1 MRYGYFDDDRREY
14 VITRPDTPVP
24 WINYLGTD
32 GHFGTVSNTAGG
44 YSWHTD
50 ARLRRLT
57 RYRYNNVPGDTGG
70 RYLYLRDDATGE
82 YWSPSWQPTRT
93 PLDSYEC
100 RHGLSYTAIRS
111 ARSGIAAETAY
122 FVPRGENLEVWRL
135 TVTNDRETPAEL
147 SIFSSVE
154 FALWD
159 AQDDATN
166 YQRNYST
173 GEVEV
178 ADGVIYH
185 KTEYRERRDHFAYF
199 ACSQPLAG
207 FETQREAFLGPY
219 RGFHEPLGVE
229 RGKLTN
235 SVAHGWSPH
244 GAHHVRLSLE
254 PGETREV
261 IFLLGYWQNPRDAK
275 FEAPG
280 VISKA
285 GVKAVIDRW
294 LDPQTVRDSFAD
306 LKAYWDGLLGVLRVD
321 TPDPDSNRMIS
332 IWNAYQCLVTFNM
345 SRSVSSY
352 ETGISRGMGF
362 RDSCQDLL
370 GAVQLVPEDA
380 RERILDL
387 AATQFA
393 SGGAYHQYQPLTK
406 TGNDAIGSGFNDDP
420 LWLVLGVAAYLKET
434 GDAAIL
440 DELVRFSDAGEA
452 TLYGHLERSVQYT
465 LDRIGPH
472 GLPLIGRADWNDCL
486 NLNCFSETPG
496 ESFQTTENQPGGVAE
511 SVFIAGLFTLAA
523 RELAAIA
530 ALTGRCAEADAY
542 RADAEKMAAVT
553 AEHGWDGEWFLRAY
567 DHFGNPVGSAKNAEA
582 QIFLEPQ
589 GMCAMAGIGMTTT
602 EPDGLVRKKPT
613 GDYGGLLSPREDT
626 RPFQG
631 EGARLSPTEGTQ
643 SFVRTESAD
652 PGGATLAERAL
663 ASVKERLATPHGIM
677 LLQPAFTTYH
687 VELGEISSYPPGY
700 KENASVFCHTNPW
713 VMIASAMNGD
723 GDTAFDYYRRI
734 NPSARESIG
743 EVHRC
748 EPYVYAQMIAGRDAP
763 THGEAKNSWLTG
775 TAAWNFVAVTQ
786 WILGIRPELDG
797 LRIDPVIPSAWPGFT
812 ATRRFRGAT
821 YEITVRRAGTLDSG
835 MAEGAGTL
843 VNGHRV
849 VGSLLPLATSGE
861 TVRVEVILPA

>member
-44 YSWHTD
+44 FSWHLD

-82 YWSPSWQPTRT
+82 FWSPSWQPTRT
-93 PLDSYEC
+93 PLDEYEC
-100 RHGLSYTAIRS
+100 RHGLSYTTIRS
-111 ARSGIAAETAY
+111 ARAGIAAQTLY
-122 FVPRGENLEVWRL
+122 FVPRGENLEVWRA
-135 TVTNDRETPAEL
+135 TITNDRETTAQL
-147 SIFSSVE
+147 SLFSSAE

-159 AQDDATN
+159 AQDDTTN
-166 YQRNYST
+166 FQRNYST

-199 ACSQPLAG
+199 ACSEPLAG

-219 RGFHEPLGVE
+219 RGFHEPVGVE
-229 RGKLTN
+229 RGKLTD

-244 GAHHVRLSLE
+244 GAHHVRLTLE

-261 IFLLGYWQNPRDAK
+261 IFLLGYWENPRDAK
-275 FEAPG
+275 FESLG
-280 VISKA
+280 VVNKSL
-285 GVKAVIDRW
+285 VRPVIKHW
-294 LDPQTVRDSFAD
+294 LDPQTVREGFAD
-306 LKAYWDGLLGVLRVD
+306 LNAYWDNMLSVLVAD
-321 TPDPDSNRMIS
+321 TPDTDSNRMVS

-370 GAVQLVPEDA
+370 GAVQLVPERS
-380 RERILDL
+380 RERILDI

-420 LWLVLGVAAYLKET
+420 LWLVLAVAAYLKET
-434 GDAAIL
+434 GDTTIL
-440 DELVRFSDAGEA
+440 DEPVKFSDGGGA

-496 ESFQTTENQPGGVAE
+496 ESFQTTENQSGGVAE
-511 SVFIAGLFTLAA
+511 SVFIAGLFTLSA
-523 RELAAIA
+523 RELAGIA
-530 ALTGRCAEADAY
+530 ALTGRAAEAEAY
-542 RADAEKMAAVT
+542 LADAEKMAAAT

-567 DHFGNPVGSAKNAEA
+567 DFYGNPVGSSRNPEG
-582 QIFLEPQ
+582 QIFIEPQ
-589 GMCAMAGIGMTTT
+589 GMCIMGGIGLT
-602 EPDGLVRKKPT
+602 DAQA
-613 GDYGGLLSPREDT
+613 D
-626 RPFQG
+626 
-631 EGARLSPTEGTQ
+631 
-643 SFVRTESAD
+643 SAQL
-652 PGGATLAERAL
+652 GSASLAERSL
-663 ASVKERLATPHGIM
+663 ASVKERLATPHGVM
-677 LLQPAFTTYH
+677 LLQPAFTTYRI
-687 VELGEISSYPPGY
+687 ELGEISSYPPGY

-713 VMIASAMNGD
+713 VMIAAAMTGD
-723 GDTAFDYYRRI
+723 GDAAFDYYKRI
-734 NPSARESIG
+734 NPSAREALG
-743 EVHRC
+743 DLHRC

-775 TAAWNFVAVTQ
+775 TAAWNYVAITQ
-786 WILGIRPELDG
+786 WILGIRPEFDG
-797 LRIDPVIPSAWPGFT
+797 LRIDPVLPSGWPGFT

-821 YEITVRRAGTLDSG
+821 YQVTVRRAATLDSG
-835 MAEGAGTL
+835 LAEGAGL
-843 VNGHRV
+843 V
-849 VGSLLPLATSGE
+849 VGGQRIAGTLLPLAPVGE
-861 TVRVEVILPA
+861 TVQVEVILPG